1 MFNELIRKDLREK
14 GYYLVTQQEMTPLF
28 DELDKNGNAIFLTK
42 VQYDYYKEFY
52 PNILLYKSE
61 YMEKK
66 FINPEF
72 DQLRIDN
79 KVPIREFIA
88 LLNQIKPKRIY
99 YSDSDSVMIE
109 YHTDVTLY
117 EVLCD
122 VYGVKFEKGPNPI
135 IL

>member
-122 VYGVKFEKGPNPI
+122 VYGVKFEKGPNLI
-135 IL
+135 TV